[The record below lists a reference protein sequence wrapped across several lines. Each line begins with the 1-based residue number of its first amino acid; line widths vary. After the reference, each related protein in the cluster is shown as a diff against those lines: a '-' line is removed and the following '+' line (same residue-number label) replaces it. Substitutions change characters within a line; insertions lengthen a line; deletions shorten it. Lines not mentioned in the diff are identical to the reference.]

1 MISGILLAAG
11 ESKRMGG
18 AFKPLMK
25 WGTTTVIGA
34 CIKNLKSTR
43 LDEIIVVL
51 GHREADIRIRLAG
64 SGVVYAINP
73 DYRKG
78 MISSVKTGIAMAS
91 PQTDAFL
98 IALVDQ
104 PMIPSE
110 IINRLVIIHGDNPES
125 RITVPTFQ
133 GKHGH
138 PIIISKQYE
147 PEIMALPDDAP
158 EGLRAFIHKHRDDL
172 TEVEVESSVILEDID
187 TPEDYAR
194 YAKELAPVY
203 EYHKWHP

>member
-25 WGTTTVIGA
+25 WGKTTVIA
-34 CIKNLKSTR
+34 TCINNLQKTR

-51 GHREADIRIRLAG
+51 GHREADVRARLA
-64 SGVVYAINP
+64 SLGVNYALNP
-73 DYRKG
+73 DYKKG
-78 MISSVKTGIAMAS
+78 MISSVKTGIAVAS
-91 PQTDAFL
+91 SQTEAFL
-98 IALVDQ
+98 VALVDQ

-110 IINRLVIIHGDNPES
+110 IINRLVIIHGDNPDS
-125 RITVPTFQ
+125 RITVPVYH

-138 PIIISKQYE
+138 PIIFSRDYE
-147 PEIMALPDDAP
+147 PEIMALDDNSP
-158 EGLRAFIHKHRDDL
+158 EGLRALLNRHREEI
-172 TEVEVESSVILEDID
+172 TEVQVESSAILDDID

-194 YAKELAPVY
+194 FARPMEPVY

>member
-25 WGTTTVIGA
+25 WGTTTVIGT
-34 CIKNLKSTR
+34 CIKALKKTR

-51 GHREADIRIRLAG
+51 GHREADVRSSLAG
-64 SGVVYAINP
+64 SGVNYAINP
-73 DYRKG
+73 DYKKG
-78 MISSVKTGIAMAS
+78 MISSVKTGIALAS
-91 PQTDAFL
+91 SQTEAFL
-98 IALVDQ
+98 VALVDQ
-104 PMIPSE
+104 PMISSE
-110 IINRLVIIHGDNPES
+110 IINRLVIIHGDNPDS
-125 RITVPTFQ
+125 KITVPVYN

-138 PIIISKQYE
+138 PIIFSKDYE
-147 PEIMALPDDAP
+147 PEIMGLDDNSP
-158 EGLRAFIHKHRDDL
+158 EGLRALLNRHREDI
-172 TEVEVESSVILEDID
+172 TEVEIESSVILEDID

-194 YAKELAPVY
+194 FAKPMEPVY

>member
-25 WGTTTVIGA
+25 WGKTTVIAA
-34 CIKNLKSTR
+34 CIKNLRQTR

-51 GHREADIRIRLAG
+51 GHRESEVRARLAG
-64 SGVVYAINP
+64 SGVIYAINP
-73 DYRKG
+73 DYKKG
-78 MISSVKTGIAMAS
+78 MISSIKTGIAAAS
-91 PQTDAFL
+91 PGTDAFL

-104 PMIPSE
+104 PMVTSG

-125 RITVPTFQ
+125 RITVPVYQ

-138 PIIISKQYE
+138 PIIISKGYE
-147 PEIMALPDDAP
+147 PAIMALDDDAP
-158 EGLRAFIHKHRDDL
+158 EGLRSFIDSHRDEI
-172 TEVEVESSVILEDID
+172 TEVEVGSSVILEDID
-187 TPEDYAR
+187 TPEDYER
-194 YAKELAPVY
+194 YARPVEPVY